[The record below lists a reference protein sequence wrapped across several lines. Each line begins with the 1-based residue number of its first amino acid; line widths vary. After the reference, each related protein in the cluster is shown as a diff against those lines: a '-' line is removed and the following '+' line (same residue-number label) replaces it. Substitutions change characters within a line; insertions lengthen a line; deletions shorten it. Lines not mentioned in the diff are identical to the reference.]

1 MDATVVIGILAVDS
15 EEQQDPA
22 LRIGAHQS
30 FPRHLHGEGV
40 ECTVKVTNSKKKKK
54 IFFGKTKR
62 ISTVDAEISHAP
74 SLSLLPHTP
83 SLFLSHTPSLAL
95 SLTHTMH
102 PCTVTNSNVCLSRV
116 GGKTSVLAVRC
127 CCFVTNNNG
136 HPSVTH
142 TCMQSHSN
150 HTQHAPTHALWVIH
164 SRTRSL
170 SRKII
175 CISQP

>member
-1 MDATVVIGILAVDS
+1 M
-15 EEQQDPA
+15 
-22 LRIGAHQS
+22 H
-30 FPRHLHGEGV
+30 
-40 ECTVKVTNSKKKKK
+40 SKSNKLKKYIYLKKK
-54 IFFGKTKR
+54 IIMVKLKEYRLWMQKSLT
-62 ISTVDAEISHAP
+62 HP
-74 SLSLLPHTP
+74 LSLS
-83 SLFLSHTPSLAL
+83 SLTHPLSF

-170 SRKII
+170 SRNII
-175 CISQP
+175 CLSQP

>member
-1 MDATVVIGILAVDS
+1 M
-15 EEQQDPA
+15 
-22 LRIGAHQS
+22 H
-30 FPRHLHGEGV
+30 
-40 ECTVKVTNSKKKKK
+40 SKSNKLKKYIYIKKK
-54 IFFGKTKR
+54 IIMVKLKEYRLWMQKSLT
-62 ISTVDAEISHAP
+62 HP
-74 SLSLLPHTP
+74 LSLSPP
-83 SLFLSHTPSLAL
+83 SRTLSLSPPSHTL
-95 SLTHTMH
+95 SRSVSHTHTMH